1 MIDERGVFIMHL
13 GMLVLFFFLYLGII
27 ALCVIGFK
35 RKNKT
40 LKIVSISL
48 LVIAIILSIVIGI
61 IYG

>member
-1 MIDERGVFIMHL
+1 MHL

-27 ALCVIGFK
+27 TLCVIGFK

>member
-1 MIDERGVFIMHL
+1 MHL
-13 GMLVLFFFLYLGII
+13 GMLILLFFLYLGII

-35 RKNKT
+35 RKNKR

-48 LVIAIILSIVIGI
+48 LVIAIILSILIGI

>member
-1 MIDERGVFIMHL
+1 MHL
-13 GMLVLFFFLYLGII
+13 GMLVLLFFLYFGII

-35 RKNKT
+35 RKNKR

-48 LVIAIILSIVIGI
+48 LVIAIILSILIGT